1 MTRFFLVYM
10 KTRKCNTDDFF
21 FVLVTDK
28 LLKKTQALMVKK
40 LLAEKVVV
48 VAAAANSSCR
58 KEVTAA
64 AVAGLSLLPVWVHH
78 DTSWICGIFQ
88 LRLTAFHLVYLIKV
102 RKWNCVPWFK
112 GKHKFVIEQ
121 LMLWEKL
128 LA

>member
-10 KTRKCNTDDFF
+10 KTRKCNTDEY

-28 LLKKTQALMVKK
+28 LLKKTQELMVKK
-40 LLAEKVVV
+40 LLAEKVV
-48 VAAAANSSCR
+48 AAAANSSYR

-64 AVAGLSLLPVWVHH
+64 AAAGLSLLPVWVHH

-88 LRLTAFHLVYLIKV
+88 LRLTAFHLVYLIEV
-102 RKWNCVPWFK
+102 RKWRRVPWFK
-112 GKHKFVIEQ
+112 SKHKFVIEQ
-121 LMLWEKL
+121 LMLWEEL